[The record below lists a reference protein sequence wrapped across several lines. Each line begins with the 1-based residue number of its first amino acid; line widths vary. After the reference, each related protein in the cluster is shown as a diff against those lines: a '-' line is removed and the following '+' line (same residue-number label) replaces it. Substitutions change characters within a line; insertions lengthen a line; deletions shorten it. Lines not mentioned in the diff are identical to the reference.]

1 MPYEDVFASWKEFCR
16 DRDVMEEDPPDMPTP
31 LGIGVRIQTC
41 ICRES
46 SDPTITY
53 EDIHVCECKKQNN
66 VEPATFVA
74 EVVVVAARVARNLTV
89 ALRITPP
96 IDGPA
101 DVVKNIRIP

>member
-31 LGIGVRIQTC
+31 LGISVCIQTC

-53 EDIHVCECKKQNN
+53 EDIHECKKQNN

-89 ALRITPP
+89 ALRITPEH
-96 IDGPA
+96 
-101 DVVKNIRIP
+101 KNPVTASHTTLV